1 MKLFYFCLFLTLLAT
16 STFFFSKKPG
26 VFMLSHSS
34 CPALCYP
41 MDCRPP
47 GSSVHR
53 IFQARIL
60 EWVAVFFSSGSSQPR
75 DGTHIFCIGRW
86 IPDHW
91 EECGKPKRTQ
101 STIYFSAV
109 WYSNIIQ
116 KYSKNI
122 AYNLFLIS
130 CIMSS
135 EEGDREGDCTIRK
148 RSLNSLNLEFKFSW
162 TLITGLRMNKV
173 NWEGRDKAWFRK

>member
-1 MKLFYFCLFLTLLAT
+1 MFLLNLCWHLIISPLTNVLKSKVQWSLMKLFYFCLFLTLLAT

-75 DGTHIFCIGRW
+75 DGTHIFCIGRQVLY
-86 IPDHW
+86 HW
-91 EECGKPKRTQ
+91 ASRHLYNGILCSYFKMRMLIMYWYGK
-101 STIYFSAV
+101 SF
-109 WYSNIIQ
+109 NI
-116 KYSKNI
+116 
-122 AYNLFLIS
+122 
-130 CIMSS
+130 
-135 EEGDREGDCTIRK
+135 
-148 RSLNSLNLEFKFSW
+148 
-162 TLITGLRMNKV
+162 
-173 NWEGRDKAWFRK
+173 